1 MMQQIIGAINLSLPV
16 IISYQFYPALFQSY
30 WGMFISALMVGVST
44 YFLNKRATDTMIN
57 ALKYKPSDE
66 YRERFDAM
74 IRQCN
79 IDPHDVAIVYAY
91 TNEQTI
97 LTAFNTI
104 IMDPI
109 VWASIASDTE
119 AGVVTAIFEQYT
131 LPNLSEMQKQRLAE
145 IKKICTPDV
154 EAFFFR
160 RQLAHVYHHFSTKK
174 LFVIGFV
181 GTLAAYVGIMA
192 AMSILHINGILAA
205 CVGIMVGCVA
215 DLAFTYLSNALF
227 KLPEEKAADRFAV
240 EYSSCQEIEAAATF
254 FEQHQ
259 KIKDTTF
266 KDETNLLSF
275 LPSVFARGHLTGI
288 ARAKFLRNL
297 AAQKNCTQ

>member
-1 MMQQIIGAINLSLPV
+1 MIQQIIGAINLSLPV
-16 IISYQFYPALFQSY
+16 IIFYQFYPALFQSY
-30 WGMFISALMVGVST
+30 WGMFISACMVGVST
-44 YFLNKRATDTMIN
+44 YFLNRRATYTMIN

-79 IDPHDVAIVYAY
+79 MNPHDVAIVYAY

-104 IMDPI
+104 IIDPI
-109 VWASIASDTE
+109 VWTSIAADSE

-131 LPNLSEMQKQRLAE
+131 LPNLSEVQKQRLAE
-145 IKKICTPDV
+145 IKNIFTPDV

-181 GTLAAYVGIMA
+181 GTLAAYVAIMT
-192 AMSILHINGILAA
+192 AMSIIHINGILAA
-205 CVGIMVGCVA
+205 CIGIVVGCVA

-227 KLPEEKAADRFAV
+227 KLREEKSADLFAA

-259 KIKDTTF
+259 KIKDTL
-266 KDETNLLSF
+266 KDDTNLLSF
-275 LPSVFARGHLTGI
+275 LPSVFARGHLTGV
-288 ARAKFLRNL
+288 ARAQFLRNL